1 MENFIQYIHQFII
14 TINGYLYYPIL
25 IILLLGGGIYFTLRT
40 GFIQSHLSQTFD
52 VLKEAPSEK
61 DGVSSFQALM
71 VSTASR
77 IGTGNIVGASA
88 AICLGGYGAVFW
100 MWIVALI
107 GGASA
112 FIESTLAQI
121 YKRKDDDGGSYG
133 GPAYYIEAGLKNKPL
148 ALIFSM
154 AIIACYAAGFNMLAS
169 YNIQSSFANYS
180 FYDPTSTPIIIGL
193 VLAGITASVIFGGAQ
208 RIIKVTEKAVP
219 LMGAIYLIVA
229 IIMVVLN
236 VSELPHIFNK
246 IFEDAFNFKAIFSG
260 LAGSSLIHGIKRGLY
275 SNEAGI
281 GSAPNAAAAA
291 DTSHP
296 VKQGLVQ
303 MLSVFLD
310 TIVICSAT
318 AFMSMSSGIEPTKAL
333 SGAPFIQESLATVFG
348 PWGYYFI
355 TLSLSLFGITTL
367 IGNLYYVDS
376 NLNYIRQGFTTGKFK
391 WIYKIL
397 CILLIFIGAIQ
408 EQTFVWDIADL
419 LMGIMALIN
428 LPVILILSK
437 QALSCLKDY
446 QRQLKM
452 GQSPVFKVSS
462 IGLNP
467 DHFDYWK

>member
-1 MENFIQYIHQFII
+1 
-14 TINGYLYYPIL
+14 
-25 IILLLGGGIYFTLRT
+25 
-40 GFIQSHLSQTFD
+40 
-52 VLKEAPSEK
+52 
-61 DGVSSFQALM
+61 M

-467 DHFDYWK
+467 DHFDFWK

>member
-1 MENFIQYIHQFII
+1 MENIIQYLHNFISM
-14 TINGYLYYPIL
+14 INGYLYYPIL

-40 GFIQSHLSQTFD
+40 GFIQSWLPQTFA
-52 VLKEAPSEK
+52 VLKEGPNEK

-121 YKRKDDDGGSYG
+121 YKRKDENGGSYG
-133 GPAYYIEAGLKNKPL
+133 GPAYYIEAGLKNRPL
-148 ALIFSM
+148 ACIFSL
-154 AIIACYAAGFNMLAS
+154 AIIACYAIGFNMLAS
-169 YNIQSSFANYS
+169 YNIQSSYANYS
-180 FYDPTSTPIIIGL
+180 FYDSTTTPIMIGL
-193 VLAGITASVIFGGAQ
+193 VLAGLTAIVIFGGAQ

-219 LMGAIYLIVA
+219 FMGVIYLIIAA
-229 IIMVVLN
+229 IMIILN
-236 VSELPHIFNK
+236 LSELPNIFVK

-310 TIVICSAT
+310 TIIICSAT
-318 AFMSMSSGIEPTKAL
+318 AFMSMSSGIEPSKAL
-333 SGAPFIQESLATVFG
+333 SGAPYIQESLATVFG
-348 PWGYYFI
+348 SLGYYFI
-355 TLSLSLFGITTL
+355 TFSLTLFGITTL

-376 NLNYIRQGFTTGKFK
+376 NLNYIRKGFTNGKFK
-391 WIYKIL
+391 WIYKTV
-397 CILLIFIGAIQ
+397 CVLLIFIGAIQ
-408 EQTFVWDIADL
+408 EQAFVWEVADL

-437 QALSCLKDY
+437 QALACLKDY
-446 QRQLKM
+446 QRQIKIRKK
-452 GQSPVFKVSS
+452 PEFKISS

-467 DHFDYWK
+467 DHFDFWK

>member
-467 DHFDYWK
+467 DHFDFWK